1 MTPEDEKAHL
11 QGLIDEV
18 VRLLGGGWRDAR
30 LAYRAVGGHEVI
42 GLTGHEDGSAPGAVA
57 RAARLVPGTAIPALL
72 RRHREMTYHPD
83 YGAWLSLTYTIWNR
97 PDGPEWGVEADQP
110 DEFAW
115 TDEIAPADAAAELA
129 RFPRPDAYVPGWLG
143 HLNALHAAGEA
154 FDPDALR
161 AAPQDEDDLTRQLPP
176 GLESL
181 FARAREKLAAY
192 VPGVDRLRVGTVADG
207 CWTIARTGGAWLA
220 IGPDASVRPFDDP
233 RAATVHAMA
242 GVMAGADLE
251 INSQVLHAAGIITR
265 QRSPRKKQDA
275 WNLAADTGSP
285 VTRTYSSPRPS
296 APGPYVALEGMAN
309 RPGGYFVCFPGP
321 APEHGPYAS
330 VHEICGLL
338 AATGLPHPAPAAEP
352 EPSAPAPEPPSETLP
367 AGKEVDTYHDPA
379 DRFVFEIGT
388 PWLRR
393 GHNNLHGLTYRVYRV
408 QKPLRAYPVL
418 FEVGP
423 IGSSTPPEETGMGYN
438 LVHPIADLV
447 ASGHLVEIT
456 GPGGEPGPTVHRPEE
471 QP

>member
-1 MTPEDEKAHL
+1 MTPEEEKAHL

-30 LAYRAVGGHEVI
+30 LTYRAVGGHEVVQ
-42 GLTGHEDGSAPGAVA
+42 LTGHEDGSAPGAVA
-57 RAARLVPGTAIPALL
+57 RAARLVPGSAIPALL

-83 YGAWLSLTYTIWNR
+83 YGAWLSLAYSLWNR
-97 PDGPEWGVEADQP
+97 PDGLEWGVEADQP

-115 TDEIAPADAAAELA
+115 ADEIAPADAAAELA

-143 HLNALHAAGEA
+143 RLSALHAAGEA
-154 FDPDALR
+154 FSPDTLR
-161 AAPQDEDDLTRQLPP
+161 TAPQDDLAAQLPA
-176 GLESL
+176 L
-181 FARAREKLAAY
+181 FGRARERLAAY

-207 CWTIARTGGAWLA
+207 CWTIARTDGAWLA

-242 GVMAGADLE
+242 GVMADAGLE
-251 INSQVLHAAGIITR
+251 INSQVLQTAGIITR
-265 QRSPRKKQDA
+265 QRSARKKQDA
-275 WNLAADTGSP
+275 WNLAADPDDSP
-285 VTRTYSSPRPS
+285 VTRTYASPRPTS
-296 APGPYVALEGMAN
+296 PGPFIALEGMAN

-321 APEHGPYAS
+321 APEHGPYVS
-330 VHEICGLL
+330 VHEVCRRL
-338 AATGLPHPAPAAEP
+338 AAIGLPV
-352 EPSAPAPEPPSETLP
+352 PAPEPPPEPEPAPEPLGETLP

-393 GHNNLHGLTYRVYRV
+393 GHNTLRGLTYRVYRV
-408 QKPLRAYPVL
+408 QKPLRARPVL
-418 FEVGP
+418 FEAGP
-423 IGSSTPPEETGMGYN
+423 IGSDAPPEETGMGYT
-438 LVHPIADLV
+438 LVDPIADLV

>member
-11 QGLIDEV
+11 QGLVDEIL
-18 VRLLGGGWRDAR
+18 RLLPGGWRDVR
-30 LAYRAVGGHEVI
+30 LSYRAVGGHEVI
-42 GLTGHEDGSAPGAVA
+42 QLTGHEDGTRPGAVA
-57 RAARLVPGTAIPALL
+57 RAARLIPHSDVPALL
-72 RRHREMTYHPD
+72 RRHREITYHPD
-83 YGAWLSLTYTIWNR
+83 YGAWPSLAYSIWNR

-115 TDEIAPADAAAELA
+115 ADEIAPADAAAELA

-143 HLNALHAAGEA
+143 RLAALHAAGEA
-154 FDPDALR
+154 FDPESLR
-161 AAPQDEDDLTRQLPP
+161 TAPQDESDLADRLPP
-176 GLESL
+176 GLEFL
-181 FARAREKLAAY
+181 FARARERLAAY

-220 IGPDASVRPFDDP
+220 IGPDGSVRPFEDP

-242 GVMAGADLE
+242 GVMAGAGME
-251 INSQVLHAAGIITR
+251 INSQVLHAAGVITR
-265 QRSPRKKQDA
+265 QRAPRKKQDA
-275 WNLAADTGSP
+275 WSLATATESP
-285 VTRTYSSPRPS
+285 VNRTYSSPRPT
-296 APGPYVALEGMAN
+296 APGPYIGLDGMAN

-321 APEHGPYAS
+321 APEHGAYVS
-330 VHEICGLL
+330 VHEVCRRL
-338 AATGLPHPAPAAEP
+338 AEIGLPVAAPEP
-352 EPSAPAPEPPSETLP
+352 EPAPGQAPEPPGETLP
-367 AGKEVDTYHDPA
+367 VGKEVDTYHDPA

-408 QKPLRAYPVL
+408 QKPVRGRPVL
-418 FEVGP
+418 FDAGP
-423 IGSSTPPEETGMGYN
+423 IGSDTPPPETGMGYS
-438 LVHPIADLV
+438 LVDSIADLV

-456 GPGGEPGPTVHRPEE
+456 GPGGEPGATVHRPEE